1 MTLYK
6 LPAVVLGLGPTGLA
20 TIRALGREKVKVYAI
35 DSDLKQITAITKY
48 CKKIHCKDPTERGLI
63 NCLVDLGK
71 KLKQKT
77 PLILTK
83 DTDVILVSKNRELLE
98 RYFLFDLPSKK
109 IVDLLMDK
117 KLFTT
122 YANKYKVPYPGTFS
136 AKNIKEIKE
145 LKLNFPCIMKPYKR
159 TEIWDLN
166 APAKAF
172 IIHSNEELI
181 KTYEEV
187 SKWEKE
193 MIIQEWMHG
202 PDSNVYFC
210 LMCCDKNSK
219 PISYFVGRKLR
230 QWPQLT
236 GSTAMAEKCFN
247 KKITKFVAET
257 SLNLYKEL
265 GYKGLGSVE
274 YKLDERDGKLK
285 ITEPTVGRPNLQNGL
300 AQVNGIN
307 LIHLYYC
314 SLTNSPLPKINKNK
328 RPVKWIRELA
338 DIKSAYLYW
347 KHKKL
352 SLTKW
357 LKSYSGKKECVIFA
371 KDDPITFIN
380 YIFKVPFTIL
390 KQKLFKNYTK
400 KRLV

>member
-1 MTLYK
+1 MIHLR

-20 TIRALGREKVKVYAI
+20 TVRALGREKVEVYAV
-35 DSDLKQITAITKY
+35 DSDLKQVTATTRY
-48 CKKIHCKDPTERGLI
+48 CKKIQCKDPTEKGLI
-63 NCLVDLGK
+63 NCLINLGK

-83 DTDVILVSKNRELLE
+83 DTDVILVSKNREILE
-98 RYFLFDLPSKK
+98 KYFLFNLPDKK

-117 KLFTT
+117 KLFSI
-122 YANKYKVPYPGTFS
+122 YANKNKVPYPGTFS
-136 AKNIKEIKE
+136 LKSLKEIQN
-145 LKLNFPCIMKPYKR
+145 LKLNFPCIMKPYQR

-172 IIHSNEELI
+172 TIYSKEELI
-181 KTYEEV
+181 KTYKEV

-193 MIIQEWMHG
+193 MIIQEWMRG

-210 LMCCDKNSK
+210 LLCFDKNSN

-247 KKITKFVAET
+247 KKIAKCVAET
-257 SLNLYKEL
+257 SLNLYKKL
-265 GYKGLGSVE
+265 RYRGLGSVE

-300 AQVNGIN
+300 AQVNGVNLVYFYYRSLIN
-307 LIHLYYC
+307 SSI
-314 SLTNSPLPKINKNK
+314 PKINKNSK
-328 RPVKWIRELA
+328 PVKWIRELA
-338 DIKSAYLYW
+338 DLKSAYLYW
-347 KHKKL
+347 KQRKL
-352 SLTKW
+352 TLTQW
-357 LKSYSGKKECVIFA
+357 LRSYTGKKECVIFA
-371 KDDPITFIN
+371 KDDPITLIN
-380 YIFKVPFTIL
+380 YILKIPFSIF